1 MKIHEYQA
9 KEILSRYGVPVPKGG
24 VASTPDETAKLVE
37 SLGGSAVVK
46 AQVHAGGRGKAGGIK
61 LVSSSE
67 DAAEFADSI
76 LGTNLV
82 TFQTGPEGVPIR
94 KVLVEEAIDVANE
107 LYLGVVIDGAAE
119 GIVVLAS
126 EAGGM
131 EIEEVADATPEKIL
145 RAVVDPVLGFQPF
158 QGRGLAYGLN
168 LDGSLIRPV
177 ATLIEN
183 LCRAFQENDC
193 SLAEIN
199 PLVITGDGRVLAVD
213 AKLNFDDDAMFR
225 HKDLD
230 EFYDA
235 EQEDAGEVEARKY
248 DINYVKLDG
257 SVGCIVNGA
266 GLAMATMD
274 VVLSGGAK
282 PANFLDIG
290 GGADEDKVAE
300 ALNIVLSDKSVGTG
314 SGEHIRRHPAL
325 RCGCARIPD
334 GRRRRPACHPSN
346 GCAHARHERR
356 RRTPHPLGIKPRC
369 NPRGRPEWRG
379 GGNTGGNLR
388 LELGNLRCFLH
399 NCEKKARDGSR
410 SNAWQRRLICTC

>member
-9 KEILSRYGVPVPKGG
+9 KQILSNYGIPVPRGG
-24 VASTPDETAKLVE
+24 VASTPKEAANLVN

-46 AQVHAGGRGKAGGIK
+46 AQVHAGGRGKAGGVS
-61 LVSSSE
+61 LVSSP
-67 DAAEFADSI
+67 AEAEEFTESI

-82 TFQTGPEGVPIR
+82 TFQTGADGVPVR
-94 KVLVEEAIDVANE
+94 KVLVEETIDIAKE

-119 GIVVLAS
+119 GVVVIAS
-126 EAGGM
+126 EAGGV
-131 EIEEVADATPEKIL
+131 EIEEVADSSPEKIL

-158 QGRGLAYGLN
+158 QGRSIAYGLN
-168 LDGSLIRPV
+168 LDNSLIRPV
-177 ATLIEN
+177 GALIEN
-183 LCRAFQENDC
+183 LCQAFQDNDC

-225 HKDLD
+225 HSALS

-290 GGADEDKVAE
+290 GGADEDKVAQ
-300 ALNIVLSDKSVGTG
+300 ALSIVLADKSVELVLVNIFGG
-314 SGEHIRRHPAL
+314 IL
-325 RCGCARIPD
+325 RCDVAARGLLLAAEAAPHAIRPMVVRMLGTNAD
-334 GRRRRPACHPSN
+334 EGRRILSESSLDVTLVDDLSGA
-346 GCAHARHERR
+346 AEA
-356 RRTPHPLGIKPRC
+356 I
-369 NPRGRPEWRG
+369 
-379 GGNTGGNLR
+379 
-388 LELGNLRCFLH
+388 
-399 NCEKKARDGSR
+399 R
-410 SNAWQRRLICTC
+410 SVI